1 MKKASSY
8 QNKIFSTESIFWG
21 RGNNSEALSVL
32 DITKTCYPFK
42 HTIKKFLQED
52 SILDVW
58 LGSEYASG
66 KYTFSQIIINLTLW
80 TLATGWINLKN
91 NLQPDLPTSKNWN
104 KENQDKNYPKQGKI
118 VVKREKS
125 GKTGRF
131 NIEIYMPIFSSPRHL
146 MFFIEG

>member
-1 MKKASSY
+1 MIWKSARYRCFNWRNCFCEKSV
-8 QNKIFSTESIFWG
+8 K
-21 RGNNSEALSVL
+21 LSKQDFL
-32 DITKTCYPFK
+32 YREYILRTRKQLRNIKCFGHHENLLPFK
-42 HTIKKFLQED
+42 HAIKKFLQED

-104 KENQDKNYPKQGKI
+104 EENQDKNYPKQGKI
-118 VVKREKS
+118 VVKREDL
-125 GKTGRF
+125 T
-131 NIEIYMPIFSSPRHL
+131 
-146 MFFIEG
+146 

>member
-8 QNKIFSTESIFWG
+8 QNKIFSTERIFWG
-21 RGNNSEALSVL
+21 GGNNSEALSVL

-42 HTIKKFLQED
+42 HAIKKFLQED

-104 KENQDKNYPKQGKI
+104 EENQDKNYPKQGKI
-118 VVKREKS
+118 VVKREDL
-125 GKTGRF
+125 T
-131 NIEIYMPIFSSPRHL
+131 
-146 MFFIEG
+146 